1 MNEHIIETENLIVDF
16 PGVRAVDGLNVKVDE
31 GEIFGLVGPDG
42 AGKTT
47 TIRALSTILKPTS
60 GSVWLWGI
68 DIVRDAS
75 AARGRIGYM
84 SQRFNLYG
92 DLTVEEN
99 LRFFAELHGLS
110 ESERTSRT
118 KELLRFARLEEF
130 TGRQAEYLSGGMKQK
145 LALAC
150 TLIYRPDILFL
161 DEPTTGVDPVSRRE
175 FWAIL
180 SELRGRGLTLFVS
193 TPYMDEAE
201 RCSTVAFMDAGK
213 IRVSDSPKAIKG
225 AFSGEVV
232 ELIATP
238 QRVARDLVQGLPYV
252 RDVEIFGERL
262 HLTVDDSTEA
272 ERRLRLDLAGKV
284 EVASIKTKAPSMES
298 AFIAMIKAGST
309 GRLDSGDVYEDD

>member
-1 MNEHIIETENLIVDF
+1 MNEHIIKTENLIVDF
-16 PGVRAVDGLNVKVDE
+16 PGARAVDGLNISVIE

-60 GSVWLWGI
+60 GSIWLWGN
-68 DIVRDAS
+68 DIMRDTGAV
-75 AARGRIGYM
+75 RGRIGYM

-110 ESERTSRT
+110 ESELKSRT

-130 TGRQAEYLSGGMKQK
+130 TGRQAEFLSGGMKQK

-150 TLIYRPDILFL
+150 TLIYQPDILFL

-180 SELRGRGLTLFVS
+180 SELRSRGLTLFVS

-213 IRVSDSPKAIKG
+213 VRVSDSPKAIKG

-238 QRVARDLVQGLPYV
+238 QRAARDLVQGLPYV

-262 HLTVDDSTEA
+262 HLTVDNATEA

-284 EVASIKTKAPSMES
+284 EVSSVKTKAPSMES
-298 AFIAMIKAGST
+298 AFIAMIKAGSI
-309 GRLDSGDVYEDD
+309 GRLDSEDPYEDD

>member
-16 PGVRAVDGLNVKVDE
+16 PGVRAVDGLNISVIE

-60 GSVWLWGI
+60 GSIWLWGN

-75 AARGRIGYM
+75 AVRGRIGYM

-110 ESERTSRT
+110 ESERKSRT

-130 TGRQAEYLSGGMKQK
+130 TGRQAEFLSGGMKQK

-150 TLIYRPDILFL
+150 TLIYQPDILFL

-180 SELRGRGLTLFVS
+180 SELRSRGLTLFVS

-213 IRVSDSPKAIKG
+213 VRVSDSSKAIKG

-232 ELIATP
+232 
-238 QRVARDLVQGLPYV
+238 
-252 RDVEIFGERL
+252 
-262 HLTVDDSTEA
+262 
-272 ERRLRLDLAGKV
+272 
-284 EVASIKTKAPSMES
+284 
-298 AFIAMIKAGST
+298 
-309 GRLDSGDVYEDD
+309 